1 MIGRLKSWLSE
12 RFGSAKTGTGA
23 GPPKISPRQDPPRVR
38 PRPAAKTAKPQRFS
52 GESGGHIEDGGPGKN
67 VYIRNRYVREDTGTH
82 ETLKILDDSMLE
94 SDDEGGADP
103 YNTGQFDRSKS
114 WNLRTRK

>member
-1 MIGRLKSWLSE
+1 MIGRLKSWFSD
-12 RFGSAKTGTGA
+12 RFGNAKPDTRASTPGV
-23 GPPKISPRQDPPRVR
+23 SPRQQAPRVR
-38 PRPAAKTAKPQRFS
+38 PRPAVKTARPQRFVA
-52 GESGGHIEDGGPGKN
+52 ESGGHIEDGGPGKN
-67 VYIRNRYVREDTGTH
+67 VYIRNRYVREETGTH

-103 YNTGQFDRSKS
+103 YNTGQFDRSKT